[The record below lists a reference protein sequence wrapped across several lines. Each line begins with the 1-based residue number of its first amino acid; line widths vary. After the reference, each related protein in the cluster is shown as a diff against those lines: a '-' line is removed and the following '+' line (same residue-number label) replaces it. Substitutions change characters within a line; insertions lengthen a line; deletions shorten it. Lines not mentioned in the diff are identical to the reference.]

1 MAVRVREW
9 RVAGGG
15 SGEAVTQDALAAKS
29 GVQVDTIR
37 SIEASKVTDPGFCI
51 VAQIVVR
58 GLGKSLDDLADE
70 VLSQ

>member
-1 MAVRVREW
+1 MSRRQRTADERERGRVLAVRVREW
-9 RVAGGG
+9 R
-15 SGEAVTQDALAAKS
+15 
-29 GVQVDTIR
+29 DTIR